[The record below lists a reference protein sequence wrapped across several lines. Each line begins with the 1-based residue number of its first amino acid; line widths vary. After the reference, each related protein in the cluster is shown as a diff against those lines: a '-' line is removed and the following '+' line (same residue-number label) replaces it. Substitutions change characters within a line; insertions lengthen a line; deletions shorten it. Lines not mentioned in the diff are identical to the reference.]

1 MDWQSVVRGGRSNF
15 LVTIPAKENAMTRYR
30 TGAGLAL
37 LGCLILTCL
46 VLGGQDKKEDPA
58 AQDKEVISTKMTQQP
73 SAASVNFRK
82 ELNLPFATLGT
93 LGSRISAARRAADPV
108 ALAHA
113 ANELNVAEQ
122 VSGKKASLTS
132 AAVLK
137 EAAELASL
145 RRQAAELQ
153 AVQRV
158 AQQVATEQE
167 TVNLLKNEIALAQ
180 QSTKAYQDALA
191 QNQEP
196 TSAPRQIIV
205 NNYTTQYLTI
215 YISGYY
221 MGELLPG
228 ASQVYSVE
236 ARYNP
241 VTVKALGNDDA
252 EQWGPSY
259 IWGRFKKYT
268 WNIN

>member
-1 MDWQSVVRGGRSNF
+1 M
-15 LVTIPAKENAMTRYR
+15 IRYR
-30 TGAGLAL
+30 TRAGLAL
-37 LGCLILTCL
+37 LGCFLLTCF
-46 VLGGQDKKEDPA
+46 VLGGQDKKDDPA
-58 AQDKEVISTKMTQQP
+58 DQDKDVISTKMTQQP

-82 ELNLPFATLGT
+82 ELNLPFASLGT

-113 ANELNVAEQ
+113 AHELSVAEK
-122 VSGKKASLTS
+122 VSSKKASVTS
-132 AAVLK
+132 SAVMK

-145 RRQAAELQ
+145 RRQEAELR
-153 AVQRV
+153 AVDHV
-158 AQQVATEQE
+158 AQQVATEQD
-167 TVNLLKNEIALAQ
+167 TVMLLKKDIALAQ
-180 QSTKAYQDALA
+180 ESAKASKEAIA

-196 TSAPRQIIV
+196 TSAPRTIVV

-215 YISGYY
+215 YISGNY
-221 MGELLPG
+221 MGEVVPG
-228 ASQVYSVE
+228 GSQVYTVE

-241 VTVKALGNDDA
+241 VTLKALGNNDD

-259 IWGRFKKYT
+259 LWGRFKKYT

>member
-1 MDWQSVVRGGRSNF
+1 MVMSRHRA
-15 LVTIPAKENAMTRYR
+15 T
-30 TGAGLAL
+30 AGLAL
-37 LGCLILTCL
+37 LGFLVGACV
-46 VLGGQDKKEDPA
+46 VLGGPGQKDDPA
-58 AQDKEVISTKMTQQP
+58 AQDKEVIASKMTRQP

-82 ELNLPFATLGT
+82 ELNLPFASLGT

-113 ANELNVAEQ
+113 ANELHVAEQ
-122 VSGKKASLTS
+122 VSGKKASVTS

-153 AVQRV
+153 AVDRV
-158 AQQVATEQE
+158 AQQVATEQD
-167 TVNLLKNEIALAQ
+167 TVMLLKKDIALAQ
-180 QSTKAYQDALA
+180 ESTKAYQQALA

-196 TSAPRQIIV
+196 TSAPRTVIV

-221 MGELLPG
+221 MGELVPG
-228 ASQVYSVE
+228 GSQAYTVN
-236 ARYNP
+236 ARFNP
-241 VTVKALGNDDA
+241 VTLKALGNDDA
-252 EQWGPSY
+252 EEWGPSY

>member
-1 MDWQSVVRGGRSNF
+1 MSPYRVR
-15 LVTIPAKENAMTRYR
+15 
-30 TGAGLAL
+30 AGLAL
-37 LGCLILTCL
+37 LGFLVLTCM
-46 VLGGQDKKEDPA
+46 VLGGPEKKEDPA
-58 AQDKEVISTKMTQQP
+58 AQDKEVIATKMSKQP

-82 ELNLPFATLGT
+82 ELKLPFATLGT

-113 ANELNVAEQ
+113 ANELHVAEQ
-122 VSGKKASLTS
+122 VSGKKASVTS

-153 AVQRV
+153 AVDRV
-158 AQQVATEQE
+158 AQQVATEQD
-167 TVNLLKNEIALAQ
+167 TVMLLKKDIALAQ
-180 QSTKAYQDALA
+180 QSAKADQQALA
-191 QNQEP
+191 QNEEP

-205 NNYTTQYLTI
+205 NNFTTQYLTI

-228 ASQVYSVE
+228 GSQVYTVE